1 VSDVDRADGWAR
13 VAADTSEL
21 IWGVMAGLLPVVPIL
36 VVVAVIVWVKRATRR
51 REDLETRIEHLE
63 ESLLEERDPKR

>member
-1 VSDVDRADGWAR
+1 
-13 VAADTSEL
+13 
-21 IWGVMAGLLPVVPIL
+21 MAGLLLVVPIL
-36 VVVAVIVWVKRATRR
+36 VVVALVVWVKRATRR